1 MTAVTFVSASGAE
14 LASDPGTQWGKN
26 PSSKKEDPDMCVC
39 AHTQYNNLLCL
50 SPMQPASIYLKMRHR
65 CPANTRSHGVKVW
78 LPVSV
83 RTVDHPMV
91 IPPLSKYI
99 TARHIYVYDSWL
111 APTFMAGSVRSE
123 DQRVWREAKW
133 NCPKLPSC
141 SAKTVNHKTILL
153 PKGMIEIREGKNS
166 ECSISSWDPHMPTLF
181 MLELD
186 IKPSILLPWPLN
198 GKDGL

>member
-50 SPMQPASIYLKMRHR
+50 SPMQPASIK
-65 CPANTRSHGVKVW
+65 NETS
-78 LPVSV
+78 LPCKHTVTWCQGLTPSV
-83 RTVDHPMV
+83 CKNCR
-91 IPPLSKYI
+91 PPDGPFSTFQVYYCKTY
-99 TARHIYVYDSWL
+99 IYVYDSWL
-111 APTFMAGSVRSE
+111 TPTFMAGSVRSE

-153 PKGMIEIREGKNS
+153 PKGMIEIREGRNS

-186 IKPSILLPWPLN
+186 IKPSILLPWPPN